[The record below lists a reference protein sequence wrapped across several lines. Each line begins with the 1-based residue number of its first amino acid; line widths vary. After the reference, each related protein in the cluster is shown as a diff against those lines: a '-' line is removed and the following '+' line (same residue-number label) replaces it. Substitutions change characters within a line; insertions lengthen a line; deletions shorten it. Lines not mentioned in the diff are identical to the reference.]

1 MTVLCLYKWK
11 QGEHLMVL
19 CDNSNLDHDL
29 HHDVG
34 TIADTTSLSLHMF
47 GKAFVRNQDHKEE
60 QIQKRTKFQLSDL

>member
-1 MTVLCLYKWK
+1 
-11 QGEHLMVL
+11 MVL

-47 GKAFVRNQDHKEE
+47 GKAFVRNQESQRRADPK
-60 QIQKRTKFQLSDL
+60 KD